1 MRARRGV
8 APYRRNWGMK
18 GLDKLREGVA
28 EFLRKEGIDAVT
40 AWDSGARIRRK
51 AAVVAVSLRAVHS
64 GPAGLRDYLGERFN
78 EQTGR
83 WEELYGKRA
92 ELTLGL
98 DIYGPEA
105 LGEGGCTALF
115 ARLSEVL
122 ADGRPEGLT
131 VQELSCAQTEYLPE
145 QGRFC
150 CRVQAR
156 CGAYLTASADEKG
169 EFTDFTVRGTRI

>member
-1 MRARRGV
+1 
-8 APYRRNWGMK
+8 MK
-18 GLDKLREGVA
+18 GLDRLREAVA
-28 EFLRKEGIDAVT
+28 EFLRERDIDAVT
-40 AWDSGARIRRK
+40 AWDSGERVRRK
-51 AAVVAVSLRAVHS
+51 AAVAVVSLRGVHS

-115 ARLSEVL
+115 ARLSEAL

-131 VQELSCAQTEYLPE
+131 VRELSCGQTEYLPE

-156 CGAYLTASADEKG
+156 CGVYLSARMDEKG
-169 EFTDFTVRGTRI
+169 EFTDFTVRGTSI